1 MYIWT
6 YIILLAS
13 KREYT
18 FPLQLYSS
26 RYRYSVRL
34 ISLKGR
40 INKHT
45 IYYYWV
51 LYIYIRTYGFF
62 DSVVTNIIVALVD
75 YQIVFS
81 SNSSLLDWESVIRSC
96 ICISSNHRRAIYEIV
111 HASLPGYR
119 GLASRNEA
127 RSKGLVQEL
136 ATPRFFGKQG
146 YL

>member
-45 IYYYWV
+45 IY
-51 LYIYIRTYGFF
+51 LLSFTYIYVHMDSLILSLHAIWKDENIDLFIEFLYTYIW
-62 DSVVTNIIVALVD
+62 TYIILAWTHVSIIIIFV
-75 YQIVFS
+75 QISIQRS
-81 SNSSLLDWESVIRSC
+81 SNIFEGMKRTIWKDENVDLFI
-96 ICISSNHRRAIYEIV
+96 
-111 HASLPGYR
+111 
-119 GLASRNEA
+119 
-127 RSKGLVQEL
+127 K
-136 ATPRFFGKQG
+136 
-146 YL
+146 YLYMY

>member
-45 IYYYWV
+45 IY
-51 LYIYIRTYGFF
+51 LLSFIYIYVHMDSLILSLHAIWKDENIDLFIEFLYTYIW
-62 DSVVTNIIVALVD
+62 TYIILAWTHVSIIIIFV
-75 YQIVFS
+75 QISIQRS
-81 SNSSLLDWESVIRSC
+81 SNIFEGTK
-96 ICISSNHRRAIYEIV
+96 RAIWK
-111 HASLPGYR
+111 
-119 GLASRNEA
+119 NENVDLFI
-127 RSKGLVQEL
+127 K
-136 ATPRFFGKQG
+136 
-146 YL
+146 YLYFYKY